1 MLILLETLYNKN
13 HEEVQKMIKIP
24 EMIYK
29 PLSDFSE
36 DNLTLHILEF
46 DNYLFGYDFDSLLKL
61 QLQINEF
68 RQKFAKI
75 LLENKLRPE
84 DLEVEDEFKRM
95 SEVTTQLDISSVT
108 AKSKFNSIRSEVM
121 KKFDPKEIVKKRK
134 EKRKKLLWGKHTSQT
149 IVIFLD
155 LREHWI
161 ALVCH
166 RFNRKVEF
174 ILLDSENNKLLFLK
188 DKNIE
193 NLIAAKIIQHNW
205 TNSKTRRMKQM
216 IYDYQSALGLI
227 MDCFTGHLHLLD
239 HMLYEILYK
248 KLPMIRKHPKTRRY
262 FQVMKR
268 RKHKSPALFE
278 TNMGVAHTRKKSG
291 SSSESDTYLQ
301 SEIKSKNKTHVLQ
314 FHIKGYKEFEGFEKN
329 QNPAQVIY
337 GNSEYFETKEE
348 IEYNLRE
355 MNHYLKKFRTVYQ
368 GLSANGRTNFHK
380 LERDLHIFNM
390 IFEVRSETRLEE

>member
-1 MLILLETLYNKN
+1 MLIVLETLYNKN
-13 HEEVQKMIKIP
+13 HDEVQKMIKIP

-36 DNLTLHILEF
+36 DNLTIHILEF

-68 RQKFAKI
+68 
-75 LLENKLRPE
+75 
-84 DLEVEDEFKRM
+84 
-95 SEVTTQLDISSVT
+95 DISSVT
-108 AKSKFNSIRSEVM
+108 SKSKSKFNSIRSEVM

-161 ALVCH
+161 ALMCH

-174 ILLDSENNKLLFLK
+174 ILLDSENNNLLFLK

-205 TNSKTRRMKQM
+205 TNNKTRRMKQM
-216 IYDYQSALGLI
+216 VYDYQSALGLI

-268 RKHKSPALFE
+268 RKKKSPAMFE
-278 TNMGVAHTRKKSG
+278 TNLGVAHTRKKSG

-301 SEIKSKNKTHVLQ
+301 SEIKTRNKTHVLQ
-314 FHIKGYKEFEGFEKN
+314 FHIKGYKEFEGFQKN

-337 GNSEYFETKEE
+337 GKSEYFETKEE
-348 IEYNLRE
+348 IKYNLRE
-355 MNHYLKKFRTVYQ
+355 MNHYLKKFRTVYE

-390 IFEVRSETRLEE
+390 IFEINSETRIEE